1 MDAPKDLPL
10 DRDAVVLSMGNSGTT
25 AASAPSSNLFD
36 TLSQRFQALTTN
48 QRLLMG
54 AGVLGLVLALGLAF
68 SSAKSNSDYRVLFT
82 NVNEGDGA
90 SIIAALQQMNVPYQ
104 FTEGG
109 AAIKVPQSMVYET
122 RLKLAGQGLPKAGNV
137 GFELL
142 ENQKF
147 GTSQFVERVNYLRGL
162 EGELA
167 RSVGSMGQVK
177 SARVHL
183 AVPKPS
189 AFVREQERPTASVIL
204 TLHPGRVLDPSQI
217 AAVSRLVSSAVPGMK
232 AQDVA
237 IMDTEGGVLGS
248 NASRLAGLDASQLK
262 YTAEIENALASRLSS
277 ILEPLAG
284 KEGFRAQVTVDV
296 DFDERERT
304 SETYG
309 KNSPPNPQSIRSQ
322 QSVDAG
328 GNRSGAGGIPGSL
341 TNQPPVPPEAPIVN
355 QVQTQADGTRP
366 RNLRAPGSVETGVAV
381 SDDSNYRKE
390 QTVNYEVDR
399 AIEKLKSSKG
409 KLIRVSAAVVLDNK
423 FEKGAQPSDGR
434 KLAYTPDEIQKINSL
449 VKDAI
454 GYVQTRGDT
463 VSVMNLPFSEEP
475 VVPPAIVNPDL
486 VSQLVS
492 YGAIALAVLFAYFA
506 ILRPLLWPRPKVPM
520 KPAFIEPVMPEVSE
534 AERMR
539 EEIQVQEETWAIQQE
554 AQKAREERIER
565 EIQEQMARMRER
577 EMASKAKLDELV
589 AYAVNYAKDEKTKDK
604 ASLLLRAWVSEK
616 PNAPRELS

>member
-1 MDAPKDLPL
+1 
-10 DRDAVVLSMGNSGTT
+10 MGNSGTT
-25 AASAPSSNLFD
+25 ATSAPSSNLFD
-36 TLSQRFQALTTN
+36 TLSQRFQALTQN

-54 AGVLGLVLALGLAF
+54 AGVLGLLLALGLAF
-68 SSAKSNSDYRVLFT
+68 SSAKTNQDYRVLFT
-82 NVNEGDGA
+82 NVNDGDGA
-90 SIIAALQQMNVPYQ
+90 SIVAALQQMNVPYQ

-109 AAIKVPQSMVYET
+109 AAIMVPQAQVYET

-204 TLHPGRVLDPSQI
+204 TLHPGRVLDPAQI

-248 NASRLAGLDASQLK
+248 NANRLAGLDASQLK
-262 YTAEIENALASRLSS
+262 YTAEIEGALASRLSA

-309 KNSPPNPQSIRSQ
+309 KNSPPNPQAIRSQ

-328 GNRSGAGGIPGSL
+328 GSKSGAGGIPGSL

-355 QVQTQADGTRP
+355 QVQTQADGSRP
-366 RNLRAPGSVETGVAV
+366 RNLRAPGGVETGVAV

-409 KLIRVSAAVVLDNK
+409 KLLRVSAAVVLDNK
-423 FEKGAQPSDGR
+423 FEKGAQPNDGR
-434 KLAYTPDEIQKINSL
+434 KLAYTPEEIQKINSL

-454 GYVQTRGDT
+454 GYVQARGDT

-486 VSQLVS
+486 VSQLVR

-506 ILRPLLWPRPKVPM
+506 ILRPLLWPKPKAPEEPV
-520 KPAFIEPVMPEVSE
+520 FIEPAMPEISE

-539 EEIQVQEETWAIQQE
+539 EEMQVQEETWAAQQE
-554 AQKAREERIER
+554 AQKAREERVER

-577 EMASKAKLDELV
+577 EIASKAKIDELV
-589 AYAVNYAKDEKTKDK
+589 GYAIKYAKDQPQD
-604 ASLLLRAWVSEK
+604 ASLLLRAWVSEPSSPK
-616 PNAPRELS
+616 QERA

>member
-109 AAIKVPQSMVYET
+109 AAIKVPQAMVYET

-248 NASRLAGLDASQLK
+248 SASRLAGLDASQLK
-262 YTAEIENALASRLSS
+262 YTAEIENALASRLSA

-506 ILRPLLWPRPKVPM
+506 ILRPLLWPKPKAPPE
-520 KPAFIEPVMPEVSE
+520 PAFIEPTLPELSE

-539 EEIQVQEETWAIQQE
+539 EEMQTQEETWAAQQE
-554 AQKAREERIER
+554 AQKAREERVER

-577 EMASKAKLDELV
+577 EIASKAKIEELV
-589 AYAVNYAKDEKTKDK
+589 AYAIQYAKDQPEE
-604 ASLLLRAWVSEK
+604 ASLLLRAWTSESQS
-616 PNAPRELS
+616 AQEELS

>member
-109 AAIKVPQSMVYET
+109 AAIKVPQAMVYET

-248 NASRLAGLDASQLK
+248 SASRLAGLDASQLK

-506 ILRPLLWPRPKVPM
+506 ILRPLLWPKPKAPPEPV
-520 KPAFIEPVMPEVSE
+520 FIEPTLPELSE

-539 EEIQVQEETWAIQQE
+539 EEMQTQEETWAAQQE
-554 AQKAREERIER
+554 AQKAREERVER

-577 EMASKAKLDELV
+577 EIASKAKIDELV
-589 AYAVNYAKDEKTKDK
+589 TYAVKYAKEQPQD
-604 ASLLLRAWVSEK
+604 ASLLLRAWVSE
-616 PNAPRELS
+616 PQPANQERT

>member
-25 AASAPSSNLFD
+25 ATSAPPSNLFD
-36 TLSQRFQALTTN
+36 TLSQRFQALTQN

-54 AGVLGLVLALGLAF
+54 AGVVGLVLALGLAL
-68 SSAKSNSDYRVLFT
+68 STAKSNQDYRVLFT
-82 NVNEGDGA
+82 NVNDGDGA
-90 SIIAALQQMNVPYQ
+90 AIVASLQQMNVPYQ

-109 AAIKVPQSMVYET
+109 AAIMVPQAQVYET

-167 RSVGSMGQVK
+167 RSVSSMGQVK

-204 TLHPGRVLDPSQI
+204 TLHAGRVLDPSQI

-248 NASRLAGLDASQLK
+248 NANRLAGLDASQLK
-262 YTAEIENALASRLSS
+262 YTAEIEGALASRLSS

-284 KEGFRAQVTVDV
+284 KDGFRAQVTVDV

-328 GNRSGAGGIPGSL
+328 GSKPGAGGIPGSL
-341 TNQPPVPPEAPIVN
+341 TNQPPQPPEAPIVN
-355 QVQTQADGTRP
+355 QVQTQADGRP

-381 SDDSNYRKE
+381 SDDSNFRKE

-409 KLIRVSAAVVLDNK
+409 KLLRVSAAVVLDNK
-423 FEKGAQPSDGR
+423 YEKGAQPNDGR
-434 KLAYTPDEIQKINSL
+434 KLAYTPEEIQKINSL

-486 VSQLVS
+486 VSQLVR

-506 ILRPLLWPRPKVPM
+506 ILRPLLWPKPKPPAA
-520 KPAFIEPVMPEVSE
+520 PAFIEPVMPEVSE
-534 AERMR
+534 AERTR
-539 EEIQVQEETWAIQQE
+539 EEMQVQEENWAAQQD
-554 AQKAREERIER
+554 AQKAREERVER
-565 EIQEQMARMRER
+565 EIQEQMARMRDR
-577 EMASKAKLDELV
+577 EIASKAKIDELV
-589 AYAVNYAKDEKTKDK
+589 SYAIKYAKEQPQD
-604 ASLLLRAWVSEK
+604 ASLLLRAWVSE
-616 PNAPRELS
+616 PQSANQERS

>member
-25 AASAPSSNLFD
+25 ATSAPSSNLFD
-36 TLSQRFQALTTN
+36 TLSQRFQALTQN

-54 AGVLGLVLALGLAF
+54 AGVLGLLLALGLAF
-68 SSAKSNSDYRVLFT
+68 SSAKTNQDYRVLFT
-82 NVNEGDGA
+82 NVNDGDGA
-90 SIIAALQQMNVPYQ
+90 SIVAALQQMNVPYQ

-109 AAIKVPQSMVYET
+109 AAIMVPQAQVYET

-204 TLHPGRVLDPSQI
+204 TLHPGRVLDPAQI

-248 NASRLAGLDASQLK
+248 NANRLAGLDASQLK
-262 YTAEIENALASRLSS
+262 YTAEIEGALASRLSA

-309 KNSPPNPQSIRSQ
+309 KNSPPNPQAIRSQ

-328 GNRSGAGGIPGSL
+328 GSKSGAGGIPGSL

-355 QVQTQADGTRP
+355 QVQTQADGSRP
-366 RNLRAPGSVETGVAV
+366 RNLRAPGGVETGVAV

-409 KLIRVSAAVVLDNK
+409 KLLRVSAAVVLDNK
-423 FEKGAQPSDGR
+423 FEKGAQPNDGR
-434 KLAYTPDEIQKINSL
+434 KLAYTPEEIQKINSL

-454 GYVQTRGDT
+454 GYVQARGDT

-486 VSQLVS
+486 VSQLVR

-506 ILRPLLWPRPKVPM
+506 ILRPLLWPKPKAPEEPV
-520 KPAFIEPVMPEVSE
+520 FIEPAMPEISE

-539 EEIQVQEETWAIQQE
+539 EEMQVQEETWAAQQE
-554 AQKAREERIER
+554 AQKAREERVER

-577 EMASKAKLDELV
+577 EIASKAKIDELV
-589 AYAVNYAKDEKTKDK
+589 GYAIKYAKDQPQD
-604 ASLLLRAWVSEK
+604 ASLLLRAWVSEPSSPK
-616 PNAPRELS
+616 QERA

>member
-109 AAIKVPQSMVYET
+109 AAIKVPQAMVYET

-248 NASRLAGLDASQLK
+248 SASRLAGLDASQLK
-262 YTAEIENALASRLSS
+262 YTAEIENALASRLSA

-506 ILRPLLWPRPKVPM
+506 ILRPLLWPKPKAPPE
-520 KPAFIEPVMPEVSE
+520 PAFIEPTLPELSE

-539 EEIQVQEETWAIQQE
+539 EEMQTQEETWAAQQE
-554 AQKAREERIER
+554 AQKAREERVER

-577 EMASKAKLDELV
+577 EIASKAKIDELV
-589 AYAVNYAKDEKTKDK
+589 TYAVKYAKEQPQD
-604 ASLLLRAWVSEK
+604 ASLLLRAWVSE
-616 PNAPRELS
+616 PQPANQERT

>member
-1 MDAPKDLPL
+1 
-10 DRDAVVLSMGNSGTT
+10 MGNSGTT

-109 AAIKVPQSMVYET
+109 AAIKVPQAMVYET

-248 NASRLAGLDASQLK
+248 NANRLAGLDASQLK
-262 YTAEIENALASRLSS
+262 YTAEIENALASRLSA

-381 SDDSNYRKE
+381 SDDSNFRKE

-434 KLAYTPDEIQKINSL
+434 KLAYTPDEILKINSL

-486 VSQLVS
+486 ISQLAS

-506 ILRPLLWPRPKVPM
+506 ILRPLLWPKPKA
-520 KPAFIEPVMPEVSE
+520 PAEPKFIEPVMPEVSE

-539 EEIQVQEETWAIQQE
+539 EEMQVQEETWAAQQE
-554 AQKAREERIER
+554 AQKAREERVER

-577 EMASKAKLDELV
+577 EMASKAKLDELM
-589 AYAVNYAKDEKTKDK
+589 AYAKDYSQKSPQE
-604 ASLLLRAWVSEK
+604 ASLLLRAWVSE
-616 PNAPRELS
+616 PQSAPKEQT

>member
-68 SSAKSNSDYRVLFT
+68 SSAKTNSDYRVLFT

-109 AAIKVPQSMVYET
+109 AAIKVPQAMVYET

-167 RSVGSMGQVK
+167 RSVSSMGQVK

-262 YTAEIENALASRLSS
+262 YTAEIENALASRLSA

-284 KEGFRAQVTVDV
+284 KDGFRAQVTVDV

-381 SDDSNYRKE
+381 SDDSNFRKE

-434 KLAYTPDEIQKINSL
+434 KLAYTPDEILKINSL

-486 VSQLVS
+486 ISQLAS

-506 ILRPLLWPRPKVPM
+506 ILRPLLWPKPKA
-520 KPAFIEPVMPEVSE
+520 PAEPKFIEPVMPEVSE

-539 EEIQVQEETWAIQQE
+539 EEMQVQEETWAAQQE
-554 AQKAREERIER
+554 AQKAREERVER

-577 EMASKAKLDELV
+577 EIASKAKIDELV
-589 AYAVNYAKDEKTKDK
+589 TYAIKYSKEQPQD
-604 ASLLLRAWVSEK
+604 ASLLLRAWVSE
-616 PNAPRELS
+616 PQSGSQERL

>member
-1 MDAPKDLPL
+1 
-10 DRDAVVLSMGNSGTT
+10 MGNSGTT
-25 AASAPSSNLFD
+25 ATSAPPSNLFD
-36 TLSQRFQALTTN
+36 TLSQRFQALTQN

-54 AGVLGLVLALGLAF
+54 AGVVGLVLALGLAL
-68 SSAKSNSDYRVLFT
+68 SSAKSNQDYRVLFT
-82 NVNEGDGA
+82 NVNDGDGA
-90 SIIAALQQMNVPYQ
+90 AIVASLQQMNVPYQ

-109 AAIKVPQSMVYET
+109 AAIMVPQSQVYET

-167 RSVGSMGQVK
+167 RSVSSMGQVK

-204 TLHPGRVLDPSQI
+204 TLHSGRVLDPSQI

-248 NASRLAGLDASQLK
+248 NANRLAGLDASQLK
-262 YTAEIENALASRLSS
+262 YTAEIEGALASRLSS

-284 KEGFRAQVTVDV
+284 KDGFRAQVTVDV

-309 KNSPPNPQSIRSQ
+309 KNSPPNPQTIRSQ

-328 GNRSGAGGIPGSL
+328 GSKPGAGGIPGSL
-341 TNQPPVPPEAPIVN
+341 TNQPPQPPEAPIVN
-355 QVQTQADGTRP
+355 QVQTQADGRP

-381 SDDSNYRKE
+381 SEDSNFRKE

-409 KLIRVSAAVVLDNK
+409 KLLRVSAAVVLDNK
-423 FEKGAQPSDGR
+423 YEKGAQPNDGR
-434 KLAYTPDEIQKINSL
+434 KLAYSTEEIQKINSL

-454 GYVQTRGDT
+454 GYVETRGDT

-486 VSQLVS
+486 VSQLVR

-506 ILRPLLWPRPKVPM
+506 ILRPLLWPKPKSPAA
-520 KPAFIEPVMPEVSE
+520 PAFIEPVMPEVSE
-534 AERMR
+534 AERTR
-539 EEIQVQEETWAIQQE
+539 EEMQVQEENWAAQQD
-554 AQKAREERIER
+554 AQKAREERVER
-565 EIQEQMARMRER
+565 EIQEQMARMRDR
-577 EMASKAKLDELV
+577 EIASKAKIDELV
-589 AYAVNYAKDEKTKDK
+589 SYAIQYAKEQPQD
-604 ASLLLRAWVSEK
+604 ASLLLRAWVSE
-616 PNAPRELS
+616 PQSANQERS

>member
-25 AASAPSSNLFD
+25 ATSAPPSNLFD
-36 TLSQRFQALTTN
+36 TLSQRFQALTQN

-54 AGVLGLVLALGLAF
+54 AGVLGLVLALGLAL
-68 SSAKSNSDYRVLFT
+68 STAKSNQDYRVLFT
-82 NVNEGDGA
+82 NVNDGDGA
-90 SIIAALQQMNVPYQ
+90 AIVASLQQMNVPYQ

-109 AAIKVPQSMVYET
+109 AAIMVPQAQVYET

-167 RSVGSMGQVK
+167 RSVSSMGQVK

-204 TLHPGRVLDPSQI
+204 TLHAGRVLDPSQI

-248 NASRLAGLDASQLK
+248 NANRLAGLDASQLK
-262 YTAEIENALASRLSS
+262 YTAEIEGALASRLSS

-284 KEGFRAQVTVDV
+284 KDGFRAQVTVDV

-328 GNRSGAGGIPGSL
+328 GSKPGAGGIPGSL
-341 TNQPPVPPEAPIVN
+341 TNQPPQPPEAPIVN
-355 QVQTQADGTRP
+355 QVQTQADGRP

-381 SDDSNYRKE
+381 SDDSNFRKE

-409 KLIRVSAAVVLDNK
+409 KLLRVSAAVVLDNK
-423 FEKGAQPSDGR
+423 YEKGAQPNDGR
-434 KLAYTPDEIQKINSL
+434 KLAYTPEEIQKINSL

-486 VSQLVS
+486 VSQLVR

-506 ILRPLLWPRPKVPM
+506 ILRPLLWPKPKPPAA
-520 KPAFIEPVMPEVSE
+520 PAFIEPVMPEVSE
-534 AERMR
+534 AERTR
-539 EEIQVQEETWAIQQE
+539 EEMQVQEENWAAQQD
-554 AQKAREERIER
+554 AQKAREERVER
-565 EIQEQMARMRER
+565 EIQEQMARMRDR
-577 EMASKAKLDELV
+577 EIASKAKIDELV
-589 AYAVNYAKDEKTKDK
+589 SYAIKYAKEQPPD
-604 ASLLLRAWVSEK
+604 ASLLLRAWVSE
-616 PNAPRELS
+616 PQSANQERS

>member
-54 AGVLGLVLALGLAF
+54 AGVLGLVLALGLAL

-109 AAIKVPQSMVYET
+109 AAIKVPQAMVYET

-262 YTAEIENALASRLSS
+262 YTAEIENALASRLSA

-328 GNRSGAGGIPGSL
+328 GNKSGAGGIPGSL

-366 RNLRAPGSVETGVAV
+366 RNLRAPGSVETGVAA

-506 ILRPLLWPRPKVPM
+506 ILRPLLWPKPKAPPA
-520 KPAFIEPVMPEVSE
+520 PAFIEPTLPELSD

-539 EEIQVQEETWAIQQE
+539 EEMQTQEETWAAQQE
-554 AQKAREERIER
+554 AQKARDERVER

-577 EMASKAKLDELV
+577 EIASKARIDELV
-589 AYAVNYAKDEKTKDK
+589 TYAVKYAKEQPQD
-604 ASLLLRAWVSEK
+604 ASLLLRAWVSE
-616 PNAPRELS
+616 PQPANQERT

>member
-25 AASAPSSNLFD
+25 ATSAPPSNLFD
-36 TLSQRFQALTTN
+36 TLSQRFQALTQN

-54 AGVLGLVLALGLAF
+54 AGVLGLVLALGLAL
-68 SSAKSNSDYRVLFT
+68 STAKSNQDYRVLFT
-82 NVNEGDGA
+82 NVNDGDGA
-90 SIIAALQQMNVPYQ
+90 AIVASLQQMNVPYQ

-109 AAIKVPQSMVYET
+109 AAIMVPQAQVYET

-167 RSVGSMGQVK
+167 RSVSSMGQVK

-204 TLHPGRVLDPSQI
+204 TLHAGRVLDPSQI

-248 NASRLAGLDASQLK
+248 NANRLAGLDASQLK
-262 YTAEIENALASRLSS
+262 YTAEIEGALASRLSS

-284 KEGFRAQVTVDV
+284 KDGFRAQVTVDV

-328 GNRSGAGGIPGSL
+328 GSKPGAGGIPGSL
-341 TNQPPVPPEAPIVN
+341 TNQPPQPPEAPIVN
-355 QVQTQADGTRP
+355 QVQTQADGRP

-381 SDDSNYRKE
+381 SDDSNFRKE

-409 KLIRVSAAVVLDNK
+409 KLLRVSAAVVLDNK
-423 FEKGAQPSDGR
+423 YEKGAQPNDGR
-434 KLAYTPDEIQKINSL
+434 KLAYTPEEIQKINSL

-486 VSQLVS
+486 VSQLVR

-506 ILRPLLWPRPKVPM
+506 ILRPLLWPKPKPPAA
-520 KPAFIEPVMPEVSE
+520 PAFIEPVMPEVSE
-534 AERMR
+534 AERTR
-539 EEIQVQEETWAIQQE
+539 EEMQVQEENWAAQQD
-554 AQKAREERIER
+554 AQKAREERVER
-565 EIQEQMARMRER
+565 EIQEQMARMRDR
-577 EMASKAKLDELV
+577 EIASKAKIDELV
-589 AYAVNYAKDEKTKDK
+589 SYAIKYAKEQPQD
-604 ASLLLRAWVSEK
+604 ASLLLRAWVSE
-616 PNAPRELS
+616 PQSANQERS

>member
-25 AASAPSSNLFD
+25 ATSAPSSNLFD
-36 TLSQRFQALTTN
+36 SLSQRFKALTLN

-54 AGVLGLVLALGLAF
+54 AGVLGLVLALGLAL

-90 SIIAALQQMNVPYQ
+90 SIVAALQQMNVPYQ

-109 AAIKVPQSMVYET
+109 AAITVPQAMVYET

-167 RSVGSMGQVK
+167 RSVSSMGQVK

-204 TLHPGRVLDPSQI
+204 TLHPGRVLDPAQI

-248 NASRLAGLDASQLK
+248 NANRLAGLDASQLK
-262 YTAEIENALASRLSS
+262 YTAEIEGALASRLSA

-328 GNRSGAGGIPGSL
+328 GSKSGAGGIPGSL

-355 QVQTQADGTRP
+355 QVQTQADGSRP

-409 KLIRVSAAVVLDNK
+409 KLLRVSAAVVLDNK
-423 FEKGAQPSDGR
+423 YEKGAQPNDGR
-434 KLAYTPDEIQKINSL
+434 KLAYTPEEIQKINSL

-454 GYVQTRGDT
+454 GYVQARGDT

-486 VSQLVS
+486 VSQLVR

-506 ILRPLLWPRPKVPM
+506 IVRPLLWPKPKA
-520 KPAFIEPVMPEVSE
+520 PAEPTFIEPAMPEISE

-539 EEIQVQEETWAIQQE
+539 EEMQVQEETWAAQQE
-554 AQKAREERIER
+554 AQKAREERVER

-577 EMASKAKLDELV
+577 EIASKAKIEELV
-589 AYAVNYAKDEKTKDK
+589 GYAINYAKEQPQD
-604 ASLLLRAWVSEK
+604 ASLLLRAWVSEPSSPK
-616 PNAPRELS
+616 QERA

>member
-1 MDAPKDLPL
+1 
-10 DRDAVVLSMGNSGTT
+10 
-25 AASAPSSNLFD
+25 
-36 TLSQRFQALTTN
+36 
-48 QRLLMG
+48 MG
-54 AGVLGLVLALGLAF
+54 AGVVGLVLALGLAL
-68 SSAKSNSDYRVLFT
+68 SSAKSNQDYRVLFT
-82 NVNEGDGA
+82 NVNDGDGA
-90 SIIAALQQMNVPYQ
+90 AIVASLQQMNVPYQ

-109 AAIKVPQSMVYET
+109 AAIMVPQSQVYET

-167 RSVGSMGQVK
+167 RSVSSMGQVK

-204 TLHPGRVLDPSQI
+204 TLHSGRVLDPSQI

-248 NASRLAGLDASQLK
+248 NANRLAGLDASQLK
-262 YTAEIENALASRLSS
+262 YTAEIEGALASRLSS

-284 KEGFRAQVTVDV
+284 KDGFRAQVTVDV

-309 KNSPPNPQSIRSQ
+309 KNSPPNPQTIRSQ

-328 GNRSGAGGIPGSL
+328 GSKPGAGGIPGSL
-341 TNQPPVPPEAPIVN
+341 TNQPPQPPEAPIVN
-355 QVQTQADGTRP
+355 QVQTQADGRP

-381 SDDSNYRKE
+381 SEDSNFRKE

-409 KLIRVSAAVVLDNK
+409 KLLRVSAAVVLDNK
-423 FEKGAQPSDGR
+423 YEKGAQPNDGR
-434 KLAYTPDEIQKINSL
+434 KLAYSTEEIQKINSL

-454 GYVQTRGDT
+454 GYVETRGDT

-486 VSQLVS
+486 VSQLVR

-506 ILRPLLWPRPKVPM
+506 ILRPLLWPKPKPPAA
-520 KPAFIEPVMPEVSE
+520 PAFIEPVMPEVSE
-534 AERMR
+534 AERTR
-539 EEIQVQEETWAIQQE
+539 EEMQVQEENWAAQQD
-554 AQKAREERIER
+554 AQKAREERVER
-565 EIQEQMARMRER
+565 EIQEQMARMRDR
-577 EMASKAKLDELV
+577 EIASKAKIDELV
-589 AYAVNYAKDEKTKDK
+589 SYAIQYAKEQPQD
-604 ASLLLRAWVSEK
+604 ASLLLRAWVSE
-616 PNAPRELS
+616 PQSANQERS

>member
-25 AASAPSSNLFD
+25 STSAPSSNLFD
-36 TLSQRFQALTTN
+36 TLSQRFQALTQN

-54 AGVLGLVLALGLAF
+54 AGVLGLLLALGLAL
-68 SSAKSNSDYRVLFT
+68 SSAKSNQDYRVLFT
-82 NVNEGDGA
+82 NVNDGDGA
-90 SIIAALQQMNVPYQ
+90 SIVAALQQMNVPYQ

-109 AAIKVPQSMVYET
+109 AAIMVPQAMVYET

-167 RSVGSMGQVK
+167 RSVSSMGQVK

-204 TLHPGRVLDPSQI
+204 TLHPGRVLDPAQI

-248 NASRLAGLDASQLK
+248 NANRLAGLDASQLK
-262 YTAEIENALASRLSS
+262 YTAEIEGALASRLSS

-284 KEGFRAQVTVDV
+284 KDGFRAQVTVDV

-322 QSVDAG
+322 QSIDAG
-328 GNRSGAGGIPGSL
+328 GSKTGAGGIPGSL

-355 QVQTQADGTRP
+355 QVQTQADGSKP

-409 KLIRVSAAVVLDNK
+409 KLLRVSAAVVLDNK
-423 FEKGAQPSDGR
+423 FEKGAQPNAGR
-434 KLAYTPDEIQKINSL
+434 KLAYSPEEIQKINSL
-449 VKDAI
+449 VRDAI
-454 GYVQTRGDT
+454 GYVATRGDT
-463 VSVMNLPFSEEP
+463 VSVVNLPFSEEP
-475 VVPPAIVNPDL
+475 VVPVALVNPDL
-486 VSQLVS
+486 VSQLAR

-506 ILRPLLWPRPKVPM
+506 ILRPLLWPKPKAPEE
-520 KPAFIEPVMPEVSE
+520 PAYIEPTLPEISE
-534 AERMR
+534 ADRLR
-539 EEIQVQEETWAIQQE
+539 EEMQVQEETWALQQE
-554 AQKAREERIER
+554 AQKAREERVER

-577 EMASKAKLDELV
+577 EIASKAKIEELV
-589 AYAVNYAKDEKTKDK
+589 AYAIQYAKDQPEE
-604 ASLLLRAWVSEK
+604 ASLLLRAWTSESQS
-616 PNAPRELS
+616 AQRELS

>member
-1 MDAPKDLPL
+1 
-10 DRDAVVLSMGNSGTT
+10 MGNSGTT
-25 AASAPSSNLFD
+25 ATSAPSSNLFD
-36 TLSQRFQALTTN
+36 TLSQRFQALTLN

-54 AGVLGLVLALGLAF
+54 AGVLGLVLALGLAL

-90 SIIAALQQMNVPYQ
+90 SIVAALQQMNVPYQ

-109 AAIKVPQSMVYET
+109 AAITVPQAMVYET

-167 RSVGSMGQVK
+167 RSVSSMGQVK

-204 TLHPGRVLDPSQI
+204 TLHPGRVLDPAQI

-232 AQDVA
+232 AQDVS

-248 NASRLAGLDASQLK
+248 NANRLAGLDASQLK
-262 YTAEIENALASRLSS
+262 YTAEIEGALASRLSS

-309 KNSPPNPQSIRSQ
+309 KNSPPNPQAIRSQ

-328 GNRSGAGGIPGSL
+328 GSKSGAGGIPGSL

-355 QVQTQADGTRP
+355 QVQTQADGSRP

-409 KLIRVSAAVVLDNK
+409 KLLRVSAAVVLDNK
-423 FEKGAQPSDGR
+423 YEKGAQSNAGR
-434 KLAYTPDEIQKINSL
+434 QLAYTPEEIQKINSL

-454 GYVQTRGDT
+454 GYVETRGDT
-463 VSVMNLPFSEEP
+463 VSVVNLPFSEEP
-475 VVPPAIVNPDL
+475 VVPVALVNPDL
-486 VSQLVS
+486 VSQLAR

-506 ILRPLLWPRPKVPM
+506 IVKPLLWPKPKAPEEPV
-520 KPAFIEPVMPEVSE
+520 FIEPALPEISE

-539 EEIQVQEETWAIQQE
+539 EEMQVQEETWAAQQE
-554 AQKAREERIER
+554 AQKAREERVER

-577 EMASKAKLDELV
+577 EIASKVKIDELV
-589 AYAVNYAKDEKTKDK
+589 GYAINYAKEQPQD
-604 ASLLLRAWVSEK
+604 ASLLLRAWVSEPSSPK
-616 PNAPRELS
+616 QERA

>member
-25 AASAPSSNLFD
+25 APSAPPSNLFD
-36 TLSQRFQALTTN
+36 TLSQRFQALTQN

-54 AGVLGLVLALGLAF
+54 AGVVGLVLALGLAL
-68 SSAKSNSDYRVLFT
+68 STAKSNQDYRVLFT
-82 NVNEGDGA
+82 NVNDGDGA
-90 SIIAALQQMNVPYQ
+90 AIVASLQQMNVPYQ

-109 AAIKVPQSMVYET
+109 AAIMVPQAQVYET

-167 RSVGSMGQVK
+167 RSVSSMGQVK

-204 TLHPGRVLDPSQI
+204 TLHAGRVLDPSQI

-248 NASRLAGLDASQLK
+248 NANRLAGLDASQLK
-262 YTAEIENALASRLSS
+262 YTAEIEGALASRLSS

-284 KEGFRAQVTVDV
+284 KDGFRAQVTVDV

-328 GNRSGAGGIPGSL
+328 GSKPGAGGIPGSL
-341 TNQPPVPPEAPIVN
+341 TNQPPQPPEAPIVN
-355 QVQTQADGTRP
+355 QVQTQADGRP

-381 SDDSNYRKE
+381 SDDSNFRKE

-409 KLIRVSAAVVLDNK
+409 KLLRVSAAVVLDNK
-423 FEKGAQPSDGR
+423 YEKGAQPNDGR
-434 KLAYTPDEIQKINSL
+434 KLAYSTEEIQKINSL

-454 GYVQTRGDT
+454 GYVETRGDT

-486 VSQLVS
+486 VSQLVR

-506 ILRPLLWPRPKVPM
+506 ILRPLLWPKPKPPAA
-520 KPAFIEPVMPEVSE
+520 PAFIEPVMPEVSE
-534 AERMR
+534 AERTR
-539 EEIQVQEETWAIQQE
+539 EEMQVQEENWAAQQD
-554 AQKAREERIER
+554 AQKAREERVER
-565 EIQEQMARMRER
+565 EIQEQMARMRDR
-577 EMASKAKLDELV
+577 EIASKAKIDELV
-589 AYAVNYAKDEKTKDK
+589 SYAIKYAKEQPQD
-604 ASLLLRAWVSEK
+604 ASLLLRAWVSE
-616 PNAPRELS
+616 PQSANQERS

>member
-1 MDAPKDLPL
+1 
-10 DRDAVVLSMGNSGTT
+10 MGNSGTT

-54 AGVLGLVLALGLAF
+54 AGVLGLVLALGLAL

-109 AAIKVPQSMVYET
+109 AAIKVPQAMVYET

-262 YTAEIENALASRLSS
+262 YTAEIENALASRLSA

-328 GNRSGAGGIPGSL
+328 GNKSGAGGIPGSL

-366 RNLRAPGSVETGVAV
+366 RNLRAPGSVETGVAA

-506 ILRPLLWPRPKVPM
+506 ILRPLLWPKPKAPPA
-520 KPAFIEPVMPEVSE
+520 PAFIEPTLPELSD

-539 EEIQVQEETWAIQQE
+539 EEMQTQEETWAAQQE
-554 AQKAREERIER
+554 AQKARDERVER

-577 EMASKAKLDELV
+577 EIASKARIDELV
-589 AYAVNYAKDEKTKDK
+589 TYAVKYAKEQPQD
-604 ASLLLRAWVSEK
+604 ASLLLRAWVSE
-616 PNAPRELS
+616 PQPANQERT

>member
-1 MDAPKDLPL
+1 LDAPKDIPL
-10 DRDAVVLSMGNSGTT
+10 DRDAVVLSMGNTGAT
-25 AASAPSSNLFD
+25 ATSAPPSNLLD
-36 TLSQRFQALTTN
+36 TLTQRFQALTQN

-54 AGVLGLVLALGLAF
+54 AGVLGLLLALALAF
-68 SSAKSNSDYRVLFT
+68 SSAKSNQDYRVLFA
-82 NVNEGDGA
+82 NVNDGDGA
-90 SIIAALQQMNVPYQ
+90 AIVASLQQMNVPYQ

-109 AAIKVPQSMVYET
+109 AAIMVPQAMVYET

-167 RSVGSMGQVK
+167 RSVSSMGQVK

-204 TLHPGRVLDPSQI
+204 TLYPGRVLDPAQI

-248 NASRLAGLDASQLK
+248 NANRLAGLDASQLK
-262 YTAEIENALASRLSS
+262 YTAEIEGALASRLSS

-284 KEGFRAQVTVDV
+284 KDGFRAQVTVDV

-309 KNSPPNPQSIRSQ
+309 KNSPPNPQAIRSQ
-322 QSVDAG
+322 QSIDAG
-328 GNRSGAGGIPGSL
+328 GNKTGAGGIPGSL
-341 TNQPPVPPEAPIVN
+341 TNQPPLPPEAPIVN
-355 QVQTQADGTRP
+355 QVQTQADGRA

-409 KLIRVSAAVVLDNK
+409 KLLRVSAAVVLDNK
-423 FEKGAQPSDGR
+423 YDKGAQPSDGR
-434 KLAYTPDEIQKINSL
+434 KLAYTPEEIQKINSV

-463 VSVMNLPFSEEP
+463 VSVVNLPFSEEP
-475 VVPPAIVNPDL
+475 VVQPAIVNPDL
-486 VSQLVS
+486 VSQLVR

-506 ILRPLLWPRPKVPM
+506 ILRPLLWPKPKP
-520 KPAFIEPVMPEVSE
+520 KPPEAPTFIEPTLPEISE
-534 AERMR
+534 AERLR
-539 EEIQVQEETWAIQQE
+539 EEMLVQEETWAAQQE
-554 AQKAREERIER
+554 SQKAREERVER

-577 EMASKAKLDELV
+577 EIASKAKIDELV
-589 AYAVNYAKDEKTKDK
+589 AYAMKYAKDQPQD
-604 ASLLLRAWVSEK
+604 ASLLLRAWVSDTSAAKEE
-616 PNAPRELS
+616 RV

>member
-1 MDAPKDLPL
+1 
-10 DRDAVVLSMGNSGTT
+10 
-25 AASAPSSNLFD
+25 
-36 TLSQRFQALTTN
+36 
-48 QRLLMG
+48 
-54 AGVLGLVLALGLAF
+54 
-68 SSAKSNSDYRVLFT
+68 
-82 NVNEGDGA
+82 
-90 SIIAALQQMNVPYQ
+90 
-104 FTEGG
+104 
-109 AAIKVPQSMVYET
+109 
-122 RLKLAGQGLPKAGNV
+122 
-137 GFELL
+137 
-142 ENQKF
+142 
-147 GTSQFVERVNYLRGL
+147 LRGL

-167 RSVGSMGQVK
+167 RSVSSMGQVK

-204 TLHPGRVLDPSQI
+204 TLHPGRVLDPAQI

-248 NASRLAGLDASQLK
+248 NANRLAGLDASQLK
-262 YTAEIENALASRLSS
+262 YTAEIEAALASRLSS

-284 KEGFRAQVTVDV
+284 KDGFRAQVTVDV

-304 SETYG
+304 SESYG

-322 QSVDAG
+322 QSIDAG
-328 GNRSGAGGIPGSL
+328 GSKTGAGGIPGSL

-355 QVQTQADGTRP
+355 QVQTQADGSKP

-381 SDDSNYRKE
+381 SDDTNYRKE

-409 KLIRVSAAVVLDNK
+409 KMLRVSAAVVLDNK
-423 FEKGAQPSDGR
+423 YEKGAQPSAGR
-434 KLAYTPDEIQKINSL
+434 KLAYTPEEIQKINSL

-463 VSVMNLPFSEEP
+463 VSVVNLPFSEEP
-475 VVPPAIVNPDL
+475 VVPVALLNPDL
-486 VSQLVS
+486 VSQLVR

-506 ILRPLLWPRPKVPM
+506 ILRPLLWP
-520 KPAFIEPVMPEVSE
+520 KPPPPEEPVFVEPPLPELSE

-539 EEIQVQEETWAIQQE
+539 DEMLTQAETWAAQQE

-577 EMASKAKLDELV
+577 EIASKAKIDELV
-589 AYAVNYAKDEKTKDK
+589 AYAIKYAKDQPQES
-604 ASLLLRAWVSEK
+604 SLLLRAWVSEPSVAK
-616 PNAPRELS
+616 QERV

>member
-25 AASAPSSNLFD
+25 ATSAPSSNLFD
-36 TLSQRFQALTTN
+36 TLSQRFQALTQN

-54 AGVLGLVLALGLAF
+54 AGVLGLLLALGLAF
-68 SSAKSNSDYRVLFT
+68 SAAKTNQDYRVLFT
-82 NVNEGDGA
+82 NVNDGDGA
-90 SIIAALQQMNVPYQ
+90 SIVAALQQMNVPYQ

-109 AAIKVPQSMVYET
+109 AAIMVPQAQVYET

-204 TLHPGRVLDPSQI
+204 TLHPGRVLDPAQI

-248 NASRLAGLDASQLK
+248 NANRLAGLDASQLK
-262 YTAEIENALASRLSS
+262 YTAEIEGALASRLSA

-309 KNSPPNPQSIRSQ
+309 KNSPPNPQAIRSQ

-328 GNRSGAGGIPGSL
+328 GSKSGAGGIPGSL

-355 QVQTQADGTRP
+355 QVQTQADGSRP

-409 KLIRVSAAVVLDNK
+409 KLLRVSAAVVLDNK
-423 FEKGAQPSDGR
+423 FEKGAQPTDGR
-434 KLAYTPDEIQKINSL
+434 KLAYTPEEIQKINSL

-486 VSQLVS
+486 VSQLVR

-506 ILRPLLWPRPKVPM
+506 IVRPLLWPKPKA
-520 KPAFIEPVMPEVSE
+520 PAEPTFIEPAMPGVSE

-539 EEIQVQEETWAIQQE
+539 EEMQVQEETWAAQQE
-554 AQKAREERIER
+554 AQKAREERVER

-577 EMASKAKLDELV
+577 EIASKAKIDELV
-589 AYAVNYAKDEKTKDK
+589 SYAINYAKQQPQD
-604 ASLLLRAWVSEK
+604 ASLLLRAWVSEPSLPK
-616 PNAPRELS
+616 QDRA

>member
-109 AAIKVPQSMVYET
+109 AAIKVPQAMVYET

-262 YTAEIENALASRLSS
+262 YTAEIENALASRLSA

-328 GNRSGAGGIPGSL
+328 GNKSGAGGIPGSL

-366 RNLRAPGSVETGVAV
+366 RNLRAPGSVETGVAA

-506 ILRPLLWPRPKVPM
+506 ILRPLLWPKPKAPPA
-520 KPAFIEPVMPEVSE
+520 PAFIEPTLPELSD

-539 EEIQVQEETWAIQQE
+539 EEMQTQEETWAAQQE
-554 AQKAREERIER
+554 AQKARDERVER

-577 EMASKAKLDELV
+577 EIASKARIDELV
-589 AYAVNYAKDEKTKDK
+589 TYAVKYAKEQPQD
-604 ASLLLRAWVSEK
+604 ASLLLRAWVSE
-616 PNAPRELS
+616 PQPANQERT

>member
-68 SSAKSNSDYRVLFT
+68 SSAKSNSDYRVLFS

-109 AAIKVPQSMVYET
+109 AAIKVPQAMVYET

-248 NASRLAGLDASQLK
+248 SASRLAGLDASQLK
-262 YTAEIENALASRLSS
+262 YTAEIENALASRLSA

-381 SDDSNYRKE
+381 SDDSNFRKE

-434 KLAYTPDEIQKINSL
+434 KLAYTPDEILKINSL

-486 VSQLVS
+486 ISQLAS

-506 ILRPLLWPRPKVPM
+506 ILRPLLWPKPKA
-520 KPAFIEPVMPEVSE
+520 PAEPKFIEPVMPEVSE

-539 EEIQVQEETWAIQQE
+539 EEMQVQEETWAAQQE
-554 AQKAREERIER
+554 AQKAREERVER

-577 EMASKAKLDELV
+577 EMASKAKLDELM
-589 AYAVNYAKDEKTKDK
+589 AYAKDYSQKSPQE
-604 ASLLLRAWVSEK
+604 ASLLLRAWVSE
-616 PNAPRELS
+616 PQSAPKEQT

>member
-1 MDAPKDLPL
+1 
-10 DRDAVVLSMGNSGTT
+10 
-25 AASAPSSNLFD
+25 LFD

-109 AAIKVPQSMVYET
+109 AAIKVPQAMVYET

-232 AQDVA
+232 VQDVA

-262 YTAEIENALASRLSS
+262 YTAEIENALASRLSA

-284 KEGFRAQVTVDV
+284 KDGFRAQVTVDV

-381 SDDSNYRKE
+381 SDDSNFRKE

-506 ILRPLLWPRPKVPM
+506 ILRPLLWPKPKAPPA
-520 KPAFIEPVMPEVSE
+520 PAFIEPTMPEMSE

-539 EEIQVQEETWAIQQE
+539 EEMQTQEETWAAQQE
-554 AQKAREERIER
+554 AQKAREERVER

-577 EMASKAKLDELV
+577 EIASKAKIDELV
-589 AYAVNYAKDEKTKDK
+589 TYAVKYAKEQPQD
-604 ASLLLRAWVSEK
+604 ASLLLRAWVSE
-616 PNAPRELS
+616 PQPANQERT

>member
-109 AAIKVPQSMVYET
+109 AAIKVPQAMVYET

-248 NASRLAGLDASQLK
+248 NANRLAGLDASQLK
-262 YTAEIENALASRLSS
+262 YTAEIENALASRLSA

-381 SDDSNYRKE
+381 SDDSNFRKE

-434 KLAYTPDEIQKINSL
+434 KLAYTPDEILKINSL

-486 VSQLVS
+486 ISQLAN

-506 ILRPLLWPRPKVPM
+506 ILRPLLWPKPKAPPA
-520 KPAFIEPVMPEVSE
+520 PAFIEPTMPEMSE

-539 EEIQVQEETWAIQQE
+539 EEMQTQEETWAAQQE
-554 AQKAREERIER
+554 AQKAREERVER

-577 EMASKAKLDELV
+577 EIASKAKIDELV
-589 AYAVNYAKDEKTKDK
+589 TYAIKYSKEQPQD
-604 ASLLLRAWVSEK
+604 ASLLLRAWVSE
-616 PNAPRELS
+616 PQPANQERT

>member
-1 MDAPKDLPL
+1 
-10 DRDAVVLSMGNSGTT
+10 
-25 AASAPSSNLFD
+25 
-36 TLSQRFQALTTN
+36 
-48 QRLLMG
+48 LL
-54 AGVLGLVLALGLAF
+54 LALGLAF

-82 NVNEGDGA
+82 NVNDGDGA
-90 SIIAALQQMNVPYQ
+90 AIVASLQQMNVPYQ

-109 AAIKVPQSMVYET
+109 AAIMVPQSQVYET

-167 RSVGSMGQVK
+167 RSVSSMGQVK

-204 TLHPGRVLDPSQI
+204 TLHSGRVLDPSQI

-248 NASRLAGLDASQLK
+248 NANRLAGLDASQLK
-262 YTAEIENALASRLSS
+262 YTAEIEGALASRLSS

-284 KEGFRAQVTVDV
+284 KDGFRAQVTVDV

-309 KNSPPNPQSIRSQ
+309 KNSPPNPQTIRSQ

-328 GNRSGAGGIPGSL
+328 GSKPGAGGIPGSL
-341 TNQPPVPPEAPIVN
+341 TNQPPQPPEAPIVN
-355 QVQTQADGTRP
+355 QVQTQADGRP

-381 SDDSNYRKE
+381 SEDSNFRKE

-409 KLIRVSAAVVLDNK
+409 KLLRVSAAVVLDNK
-423 FEKGAQPSDGR
+423 YEKGAQPNDGR
-434 KLAYTPDEIQKINSL
+434 KLAYSTEEIQKINSL

-454 GYVQTRGDT
+454 GYVETRGDT

-486 VSQLVS
+486 VSQLVR

-506 ILRPLLWPRPKVPM
+506 ILRPLLWPKPKPPAA
-520 KPAFIEPVMPEVSE
+520 PAFIEPVMPEVSE
-534 AERMR
+534 AERTR
-539 EEIQVQEETWAIQQE
+539 EEMQVQEENWAAQQD
-554 AQKAREERIER
+554 AQKAREERVER
-565 EIQEQMARMRER
+565 EIQEQMARMRDR
-577 EMASKAKLDELV
+577 EIASKAKIDELV
-589 AYAVNYAKDEKTKDK
+589 SYAIQYAKEQPQD
-604 ASLLLRAWVSEK
+604 ASLLLRAWVSE
-616 PNAPRELS
+616 PQSANQERS

>member
-109 AAIKVPQSMVYET
+109 AAIKVPQAMVYET

-248 NASRLAGLDASQLK
+248 SASRLAGLDASQLK
-262 YTAEIENALASRLSS
+262 YTAEIENALASRLSA

-506 ILRPLLWPRPKVPM
+506 ILRPLLWPKPKAP
-520 KPAFIEPVMPEVSE
+520 PAPVFIEPTMPEMSE

-539 EEIQVQEETWAIQQE
+539 EEMQTQEETWAAQQE
-554 AQKAREERIER
+554 AQKAREERVER

-577 EMASKAKLDELV
+577 EIASKAKIEELV
-589 AYAVNYAKDEKTKDK
+589 AYAIQYAKDQPEE
-604 ASLLLRAWVSEK
+604 ASLLLRAWTSESQS
-616 PNAPRELS
+616 AQEELS

>member
-25 AASAPSSNLFD
+25 ATSAPPSNLFD
-36 TLSQRFQALTTN
+36 TLSQRFQALTQN

-54 AGVLGLVLALGLAF
+54 AGVVGLVLALGLAL
-68 SSAKSNSDYRVLFT
+68 SSAKSNQDYRVLFT
-82 NVNEGDGA
+82 NVNDGDGA
-90 SIIAALQQMNVPYQ
+90 AIVASLQQMNVPYQ

-109 AAIKVPQSMVYET
+109 AAIMVPQSQVYET

-167 RSVGSMGQVK
+167 RSVSSMGQVK

-204 TLHPGRVLDPSQI
+204 TLHSGRVLDPSQI

-248 NASRLAGLDASQLK
+248 NANRFAGLDASQLK
-262 YTAEIENALASRLSS
+262 YTAEIEGALASRLSS

-284 KEGFRAQVTVDV
+284 KDGFRAQVTVDV

-309 KNSPPNPQSIRSQ
+309 KNSPPNPQTIRSQ

-328 GNRSGAGGIPGSL
+328 GSKPGAGGIPGSL
-341 TNQPPVPPEAPIVN
+341 TNQPPQPPEAPIVN
-355 QVQTQADGTRP
+355 QVQTQADGRP

-381 SDDSNYRKE
+381 SEDSNFRKE

-409 KLIRVSAAVVLDNK
+409 KLLRVSAAVVLDNK
-423 FEKGAQPSDGR
+423 YEKGAQPNDGR
-434 KLAYTPDEIQKINSL
+434 KLAYSTEEIQKINSL

-454 GYVQTRGDT
+454 GYVETRGDT

-486 VSQLVS
+486 VSQLVR

-506 ILRPLLWPRPKVPM
+506 ILRPLLWPKPKPPAA
-520 KPAFIEPVMPEVSE
+520 PAFIEPVMPEVSE
-534 AERMR
+534 AERTR
-539 EEIQVQEETWAIQQE
+539 EEMQVQEENWAAQQD
-554 AQKAREERIER
+554 AQKAREERVER
-565 EIQEQMARMRER
+565 EIQEQMARMRDR
-577 EMASKAKLDELV
+577 EIASKAKIDELV
-589 AYAVNYAKDEKTKDK
+589 SYAIQYAKEQPQD
-604 ASLLLRAWVSEK
+604 ASLLLRAWVSE
-616 PNAPRELS
+616 PQSANQERS

>member
-25 AASAPSSNLFD
+25 ATSTPSSNLFD
-36 TLSQRFQALTTN
+36 TLSQRFQALTQN

-54 AGVLGLVLALGLAF
+54 AGVLGLLLALGLAF

-82 NVNEGDGA
+82 NVNDGDGA
-90 SIIAALQQMNVPYQ
+90 AIVASLQQMNVPYQ

-109 AAIKVPQSMVYET
+109 AAIMVPQAMVYET

-167 RSVGSMGQVK
+167 RSVSSMGQVK

-204 TLHPGRVLDPSQI
+204 TLHAGRVLDPAQI

-248 NASRLAGLDASQLK
+248 NANRLAGLDASQLK
-262 YTAEIENALASRLSS
+262 YTAEIEGALASRLSS

-284 KEGFRAQVTVDV
+284 KDGFRAQVTVDV

-309 KNSPPNPQSIRSQ
+309 KNSPPNPQAIRSQ

-328 GNRSGAGGIPGSL
+328 GSKSGAGGIPGSL

-355 QVQTQADGTRP
+355 QVQTQADGRP

-409 KLIRVSAAVVLDNK
+409 KLLRVSAAVVLDNK
-423 FEKGAQPSDGR
+423 YEKGAPPTDGR
-434 KLAYTPDEIQKINSL
+434 KLAYSPEEIQKINSL

-486 VSQLVS
+486 VSQLAR

-506 ILRPLLWPRPKVPM
+506 ILRPLLWPKPKPKELPEPV
-520 KPAFIEPVMPEVSE
+520 FVEPVMPEISE

-539 EEIQVQEETWAIQQE
+539 EEMQTQEETWAAQQ
-554 AQKAREERIER
+554 ASQKAREERVER

-577 EMASKAKLDELV
+577 EIASKAKIDELV
-589 AYAVNYAKDEKTKDK
+589 AYAIKYAKEKPQD
-604 ASLLLRAWVSEK
+604 ASLLLRAWVSEPSSAK
-616 PNAPRELS
+616 QERA

>member
-1 MDAPKDLPL
+1 
-10 DRDAVVLSMGNSGTT
+10 
-25 AASAPSSNLFD
+25 
-36 TLSQRFQALTTN
+36 
-48 QRLLMG
+48 MG
-54 AGVLGLVLALGLAF
+54 AGVLGLVLALGLAL
-68 SSAKSNSDYRVLFT
+68 SSAKSNQDYRVLFT
-82 NVNEGDGA
+82 NVNDGDGA
-90 SIIAALQQMNVPYQ
+90 AIVASLQQMNVPYQ

-109 AAIKVPQSMVYET
+109 AAIMVPQSQVYET

-167 RSVGSMGQVK
+167 RSVSSMGQVK

-204 TLHPGRVLDPSQI
+204 TLHAGRVLDPSQI

-248 NASRLAGLDASQLK
+248 NANRLAGLDASQLK
-262 YTAEIENALASRLSS
+262 YTAEIEGALASRLSS

-284 KEGFRAQVTVDV
+284 KDGFRAQVTVDV

-328 GNRSGAGGIPGSL
+328 GSKPGAGGIPGSL
-341 TNQPPVPPEAPIVN
+341 TNQPPQPPEAPVVN
-355 QVQTQADGTRP
+355 QVQTQADGRS

-381 SDDSNYRKE
+381 SDDSNFRKE

-409 KLIRVSAAVVLDNK
+409 KLLRVSAAVVLDNK
-423 FEKGAQPSDGR
+423 YEKGAQPNEGR
-434 KLAYTPDEIQKINSL
+434 KLAYTPEEIQKINSL

-454 GYVQTRGDT
+454 GYVETRGDT

-486 VSQLVS
+486 VSQLLR

-506 ILRPLLWPRPKVPM
+506 ILRPLLWPKPKP
-520 KPAFIEPVMPEVSE
+520 PTAPSFIEPVIPEVSV

-539 EEIQVQEETWAIQQE
+539 EEIQVQEENWAAQQD
-554 AQKAREERIER
+554 AQKAREERVER

-577 EMASKAKLDELV
+577 EIASKAKIDELV
-589 AYAVNYAKDEKTKDK
+589 SYAIKYAKEQPQD
-604 ASLLLRAWVSEK
+604 ASLLLRAWVSE
-616 PNAPRELS
+616 PQSANQERS

>member
-1 MDAPKDLPL
+1 LL
-10 DRDAVVLSMGNSGTT
+10 
-25 AASAPSSNLFD
+25 D
-36 TLSQRFQALTTN
+36 TLTQRFQALTQN

-54 AGVLGLVLALGLAF
+54 AGVLGLLLALALAF
-68 SSAKSNSDYRVLFT
+68 SSAKSNQDYRVLFA
-82 NVNEGDGA
+82 NVNDGDGA
-90 SIIAALQQMNVPYQ
+90 AIVASLQQMNVPYQ

-109 AAIKVPQSMVYET
+109 AAIMVPQAMVYET

-167 RSVGSMGQVK
+167 RSVSSMGQVK

-204 TLHPGRVLDPSQI
+204 TLYPGRVLDPSQI

-248 NASRLAGLDASQLK
+248 NANRLAGLDASQLK
-262 YTAEIENALASRLSS
+262 YTAEIEGALASRLSS

-284 KEGFRAQVTVDV
+284 KDGFRAQVTVDV

-309 KNSPPNPQSIRSQ
+309 KNSPPNPQAIRSQ
-322 QSVDAG
+322 QSIDAG
-328 GNRSGAGGIPGSL
+328 GNKTGAGGIPGSL
-341 TNQPPVPPEAPIVN
+341 TNQPPLPPEAPIVN
-355 QVQTQADGTRP
+355 QVQTQADGRA

-409 KLIRVSAAVVLDNK
+409 KLLRVSAAVVLDNK
-423 FEKGAQPSDGR
+423 YDKGAQPSDGR
-434 KLAYTPDEIQKINSL
+434 KLAYTPEEIQKINSV

-463 VSVMNLPFSEEP
+463 VSVVNLPFSEEP
-475 VVPPAIVNPDL
+475 VVQPAIVNPDL
-486 VSQLVS
+486 VSQLVR

-506 ILRPLLWPRPKVPM
+506 ILRPLLWPKPKP
-520 KPAFIEPVMPEVSE
+520 KPPEAPTFIEPTLPEISE
-534 AERMR
+534 AERLR
-539 EEIQVQEETWAIQQE
+539 EEMLVQEETWAAQQE
-554 AQKAREERIER
+554 SQKAREERIER

-577 EMASKAKLDELV
+577 EIASKAKIDELV
-589 AYAVNYAKDEKTKDK
+589 AYAMKYAKDQPQD
-604 ASLLLRAWVSEK
+604 ASLLLRAWVSDTSSAKEE
-616 PNAPRELS
+616 RV